1 LGNWRLIKNL
11 WRIWCLALGDKA
23 GRHNKEADM
32 VALIRTGIFVTYF
45 ITNLCIVSGVIRHWN
60 DAKPNM
66 VNNKNVITNKAP

>member
-1 LGNWRLIKNL
+1 
-11 WRIWCLALGDKA
+11 
-23 GRHNKEADM
+23 M

>member
-45 ITNLCIVSGVIRHWN
+45 ITNLCIISGVMRHWN
-60 DAKPNM
+60 DAKLNT